1 MKIWVDA
8 QLSPEIARWLR
19 DSFGVD
25 ASALKDLGLRDAEDH
40 DIFFA
45 ARAARI
51 VMMTKDEDFAYL
63 VLRDGPPPQ
72 IIWIRSGNTS
82 NQRLKEILGKQ
93 WSAVVALL
101 AAGESLV
108 EVTERSA

>member
-1 MKIWVDA
+1 MPSFRAEPTGPPDPGRVKIWVDA

-51 VMMTKDEDFAYL
+51 VISESETFQPGADSAIH
-63 VLRDGPPPQ
+63 G
-72 IIWIRSGNTS
+72 SG
-82 NQRLKEILGKQ
+82 
-93 WSAVVALL
+93 A
-101 AAGESLV
+101 
-108 EVTERSA
+108 